1 MVSYCFTWHGSILE
15 WKKIRWVETPARDGA
30 GVEQR
35 PGDVN
40 VWSTIHFVS
49 SLGSWRRGE
58 SESVATSSFNDALK
72 GSPQDVPKD
81 ESKNSRNANPWAM
94 FSCAEWSGAPLK
106 AHHMFECEIKVPS
119 DRGCEHAPFYFAERQ
134 RGSMDARG
142 QRQGR
147 RADGNIHNLNI
158 ISNMNIERSRKKSG
172 SLVSSP
178 ASSTLPVWQKHFTR
192 PQVGLAIG

>member
-1 MVSYCFTWHGSILE
+1 
-15 WKKIRWVETPARDGA
+15 
-30 GVEQR
+30 
-35 PGDVN
+35 
-40 VWSTIHFVS
+40 
-49 SLGSWRRGE
+49 
-58 SESVATSSFNDALK
+58 
-72 GSPQDVPKD
+72 
-81 ESKNSRNANPWAM
+81 
-94 FSCAEWSGAPLK
+94 
-106 AHHMFECEIKVPS
+106 MFECEIKVPS

-158 ISNMNIERSRKKSG
+158 SNMNIERSRKKSG
-172 SLVSSP
+172 SLASSP